1 MWNEGEE
8 FTVEGII
15 KDRLDKEFNN
25 VEIKSYGYEFDT
37 DSGFKETVTFSFSTK
52 KIDKDDSIIKFFTD
66 NWYGNNKK
74 EEANADDKDVDKLK
88 KENAK
93 LKQENARLKQLAI
106 RIDEEYDDFL
116 DKYDDNM
123 QEYEDILPECRY

>member
-15 KDRLDKEFNN
+15 SDRLDKEFNN
-25 VEIKSYGYEFDT
+25 VEIKAYGYEFDK
-37 DSGFKETVTFSFSTK
+37 DGFKETVTFSFSGK

-66 NWYGNNKK
+66 NWYVNNKK
-74 EEANADDKDVDKLK
+74 EKAKTDDKDVDKLE
-88 KENAK
+88 KENAR

-106 RIDEEYDDFL
+106 RIDEEYDNFL
-116 DKYDDNM
+116 DKYDDIM